1 MTIDIDDAVKR
12 LADCAGC
19 TEYEMIHSRRAL
31 PATFRQLLW
40 ELLYCNGMHPKE
52 IAKAFEHDRTTILYG
67 IRHANTITA
76 KNGYGN
82 ERELFLTAMGL
93 N

>member
-19 TEYEMIHSRRAL
+19 TEYDLVHSRRAL
-31 PATFRQLLW
+31 PSALRQLLW
-40 ELLYCNGMHPKE
+40 EYLYCNGMHPRD
-52 IAKAFEHDRTTILYG
+52 IAAAFKHDRTTVLWG
-67 IRHANTITA
+67 IQHAYTISA
-76 KNGYGN
+76 ENGYKN
-82 ERELFLTAMGL
+82 ERELFLTAMDL